1 MMKVGQAIYAQPGA
15 DGQAAPEGDTAQ
27 ADDDGVVDAE
37 VEEDDKK

>member
-15 DGQAAPEGDTAQ
+15 EEWAGTEWEAQ

>member
-15 DGQAAPEGDTAQ
+15 EEWATPEGDAATP
-27 ADDDGVVDAE
+27 DEDGVVDAE